1 MPRMP
6 TRQGLDCLLAE
17 EVPVANAL
25 PAVALTG
32 EKIGFL
38 TRTLAFIVDAI
49 LLAVVNGLLTNVL
62 LEGDFARGQGLGTI
76 LGLAYYVYFWSSA
89 GGGQTLGMKALSI
102 QVVKTDGTALSVTGA
117 IIRYVGLILAFLCL
131 LIGIIWVA
139 FDANKQGWHDK
150 IAGTYVVKA

>member
-1 MPRMP
+1 M
-6 TRQGLDCLLAE
+6 AS
-17 EVPVANAL
+17 VL
-25 PAVALTG
+25 PAVPPTG

-49 LLAVVNGLLTNVL
+49 LLGVVNGVLTSVL
-62 LEGDFARGQGLGTI
+62 FGGDLARGQGLGTI

-89 GGGQTLGMKALSI
+89 GGGQTLGMKALGLR
-102 QVVKTDGTALSVTGA
+102 VVKTDGSALTVTGA
-117 IIRYVGLILAFLCL
+117 IIRYVGLIIAFFCL
-131 LIGIIWVA
+131 FIGVIWVA

>member
-1 MPRMP
+1 MA
-6 TRQGLDCLLAE
+6 T
-17 EVPVANAL
+17 AL
-25 PAVALTG
+25 PATAPTT

-38 TRTLAFIVDAI
+38 TRVLAFIIDAI
-49 LLAVVNGLLTNVL
+49 LLGVVNGILTAVL
-62 LEGDFARGQGLGTI
+62 FGGDMAQGQGLGTI

-102 QVVKTDGTALSVTGA
+102 RVVKTDGTPVTVTGA
-117 IIRYVGLILAFLCL
+117 IIRYVGLIVAFLCL
-131 LIGIIWVA
+131 FIGVIWVA

>member
-1 MPRMP
+1 MANTLPVV
-6 TRQGLDCLLAE
+6 
-17 EVPVANAL
+17 VP
-25 PAVALTG
+25 PMG

-49 LLAVVNGLLTNVL
+49 LLGVVNGLLTSVL
-62 LEGDFARGQGLGTI
+62 FGGDIGRGQGLGTI

-89 GGGQTLGMKALSI
+89 GGGQTLGMKALGVR
-102 QVVKTDGTALSVTGA
+102 VVKTDGSALTVTGA
-117 IIRYVGLILAFLCL
+117 IIRYIGLLIAFFCL
-131 LIGIIWVA
+131 LIGVIWVA